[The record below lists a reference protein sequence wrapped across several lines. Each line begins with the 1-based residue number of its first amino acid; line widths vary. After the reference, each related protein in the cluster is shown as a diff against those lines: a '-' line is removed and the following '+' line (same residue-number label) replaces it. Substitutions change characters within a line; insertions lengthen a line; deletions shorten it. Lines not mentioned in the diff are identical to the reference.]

1 MGTYGISRSWVIRII
16 IITAAV
22 FFLQMVQLSFV
33 QYDFITYYFGLIPGL
48 VVKKGFIWQIF
59 SYMFLHGSPMHILL
73 NMYGVFMFGA
83 AVEEVWGP
91 KKFLVYY
98 LFCGVG
104 AGISIF
110 VINLLMQGPAFF
122 GATIGASG
130 AVFGLLLAFGMLFPD
145 AELLLFF
152 ILPIRAK
159 YMVVL
164 YGGLELYF
172 ELSGGMS
179 SISHVGHLGGLV
191 FGLVYFFFFEKSR
204 WMKKKVRTVV
214 EKIERPVLSGGK
226 QQSREGIQK
235 RSSDQE
241 MKKVILQKLS
251 DTGDFDSLTDD
262 EHQFVKYLDIMTE
275 TVNSTVSR
283 SVNLTDEF
291 ISDRQFLEK
300 IERFRNK

>member
-1 MGTYGISRSWVIRII
+1 MGTYGISRSWVFRII
-16 IITAAV
+16 LITAAV
-22 FFLQMVQLSFV
+22 FFLQMMQGSFV
-33 QYDFITYYFGLIPGL
+33 QYDFMTYYFGLIPGL

-91 KKFLVYY
+91 KKFLIYY
-98 LFCGVG
+98 LFCGIG

-110 VINLLMQGPAFF
+110 VINVVMQGPSFF
-122 GATIGASG
+122 APTIGASG
-130 AVFGLLLAFGMLFPD
+130 AVFGLLLAFGMLFPE
-145 AELLLFF
+145 AEILLFF

-164 YGGLELYF
+164 YGGIELYF

-179 SISHVGHLGGLV
+179 SISHVGHLGGLA
-191 FGLVYFFFFEKSR
+191 FGLIYFFVFEKSR

-214 EKIERPVLSGGK
+214 EKIDRPGLTGGK
-226 QQSREGIQK
+226 QQREAIQK
-235 RSSDQE
+235 RISDQE
-241 MKKVILQKLS
+241 MKKVIIEKLS
-251 DTGDFDSLTDD
+251 DSKDFDSLTDD

-275 TVNSTVSR
+275 AVNSNVSY
-283 SVNLTDEF
+283 SVNLTDDF
-291 ISDRQFLEK
+291 ISDRQFLGK
-300 IERFRNK
+300 IQPFRKK